1 MNTKETAKK
10 VILTQKL
17 GSYNYK
23 IHIPYDVEQKIRYAC
38 QQSWNTEWSGVLFFT
53 PEGSFENNDLVIQC
67 KDIYIMDIGS
77 VSYTEFDMSPDVIS
91 YMTEN
96 PELLD
101 CQMGLIHSHN
111 NMSTFFSGTD
121 TATLK
126 EEGVDR
132 NNFVSLIVNNVGA
145 YTAAITR
152 KVTSK
157 HVKEQVSY
165 EFFDQGTKSGTLEYD
180 NTVEEIEWFK
190 LIIEKE
196 GESISLEGME
206 NRFKEIREKKRKE
219 EAKKGNYENYPL
231 FNQGSSTP
239 SMATPKV
246 TTANTVPAKKTID
259 YGDPLTINDFSV
271 YEGVHFKKD
280 VIKSLTLQLVTGSI
294 ILTSESK
301 IDIVRWASSM
311 PSQYERRFGKGKAGL
326 QCFREWA
333 KTYAE
338 FLTWYVDDPEL
349 KEMGF
354 DESEICAIC
363 ARDLISELKE
373 LPKNEYI
380 NIYIEELYKFM
391 EV

>member
-23 IHIPYDVEQKIRYAC
+23 IYIPYDVEQKIRYAC

-53 PEGSFENNDLVIQC
+53 PEGSFENNDLVIRC

-77 VSYTEFDMSPDVIS
+77 STYTEFDMSPDVIS

-101 CQMGLIHSHN
+101 CQMGLIHSHD

-121 TATLK
+121 TATLR
-126 EEGVDR
+126 EEGIDR
-132 NNFVSLIVNNVGA
+132 NNFVSLIVNNAGT

-165 EFFDQGTKSGTLEYD
+165 EFFDQGTKSDTLEYD
-180 NTVEEIEWFK
+180 NNVEEIEWFN

-196 GESISLEGME
+196 GKSVSLEGME
-206 NRFKEIREKKRKE
+206 NRFKEIRERKRTE
-219 EAKKGNYENYPL
+219 VAKKSYDDYPL
-231 FNQGSSTP
+231 FSSTP

-246 TTANTVPAKKTID
+246 TTSNIVPPKKTLND
-259 YGDPLTINDFSV
+259 GSAPLTINDLPT
-271 YEGVHFKKD
+271 YDNLHFNKEK
-280 VIKSLTLQLVTGSI
+280 IKSLVLQIVTGSI
-294 ILTSESK
+294 ILTNDSK
-301 IDIVRWASSM
+301 IDVVRWASSM
-311 PSQYERRFGKGKAGL
+311 PSHYEKRFGKNSVGF
-326 QCFREWA
+326 QYFREWA
-333 KTYAE
+333 KTYTE

-349 KEMGF
+349 EKFGF
-354 DESEICAIC
+354 DETEICAIC
-363 ARDLISELKE
+363 ARDLISELRG
-373 LPKNEYI
+373 LPKNAYI
-380 NIYIEELYKFM
+380 NVYIEELHKFM
-391 EV
+391 EI